1 MIKTVIF
8 VVQYPFSQRDYER
21 FGVEILQ
28 NNGFDVQ
35 VWDLSKIMHPEIAK
49 IPVAQNNSIIHLSK
63 IFPNWNDVKE
73 NISKRSK
80 DSFLICLIGYEYGSY
95 PLYRAM
101 SKKRIPYAVLMSNAL
116 PQIDQNKRD
125 NIFKRLKNASLLDI
139 INYVYQKLPH
149 NLIGVSSASVVL
161 AGGKASLNSSYP
173 VNKNTEILWLH
184 TLDYD
189 IFLNNSE
196 KSTHEEQ
203 KIAVFLDEFLPFH
216 PDFIRMGIEP
226 PERAEEYYPKLNR
239 FFDAME
245 QNDNVKVVIAAH
257 PRSDYEIRPD
267 YFNGRTVIKNRTSS
281 LIKKCE
287 SVIIHSS
294 TSINFPIIYNKPL
307 IFITSN
313 SLRKGYTGPY
323 IDKIAQIFG
332 KEPFNLDQLQNID
345 WKSEYTI
352 NKDAY
357 AKYKEMYIKT
367 PMSEDV
373 LFWQQVANYLE
384 RINHNEVFEK
394 SSNE

>member
-21 FGVEILQ
+21 FGIEILQ
-28 NNGFDVQ
+28 KNGFGIQ
-35 VWDLSKIMHPEIAK
+35 VWDLSNIMHPEIAK
-49 IPVAQNNSIIHLSK
+49 ISVTKNNSISHLSK
-63 IFPNWNDVKE
+63 IFSNWNDVKE
-73 NISKRSK
+73 NISKK
-80 DSFLICLIGYEYGSY
+80 LKNSFLICLIGYGYGSY

-101 SKKRIPYAVLMSNAL
+101 SKKRIPYAVLMANAL

-125 NIFKRLKNASLLDI
+125 NVFKRLKNASLLDI

-149 NLIGVSSASVVL
+149 NLIGMSSASVVL
-161 AGGKASLNSSYP
+161 TGGKASLNSDYP
-173 VNKNTEILWLH
+173 IDKDTDILWLH
-184 TLDYD
+184 SLDYD
-189 IFLNNSE
+189 IYLNDSE
-196 KSTHEEQ
+196 KSTDEKQ
-203 KIAVFLDEFLPFH
+203 KITVFLDEFLPFH

-226 PERAEEYYPKLNR
+226 PVKAEEYYPKLNR
-239 FFDAME
+239 FFDAVE
-245 QNDNVKVVIAAH
+245 EHYNVKVVIAAH
-257 PRSDYEIRPD
+257 PRSDYENRPD

-307 IFITSN
+307 IFITST

-367 PMSEDV
+367 PMSEDA
-373 LFWQQVANYLE
+373 LFWQQVANYL
-384 RINHNEVFEK
+384 K
-394 SSNE
+394 L